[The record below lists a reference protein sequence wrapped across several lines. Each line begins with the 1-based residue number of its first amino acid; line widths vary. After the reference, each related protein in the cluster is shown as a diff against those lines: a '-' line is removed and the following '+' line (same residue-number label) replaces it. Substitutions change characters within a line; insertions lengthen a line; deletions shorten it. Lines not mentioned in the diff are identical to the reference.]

1 MVEQSFWSESILGS
15 PTSHLP
21 PPIRRGVSCVE
32 PLVRYS
38 DSRPDSFACS
48 PPLLSGSRTTL
59 AVGGDGHRHVPNRMR
74 EIAATRAQS
83 AVLLS
88 GGKVDLLSAVRD
100 IQEKFKGRVQ
110 FFIFCFVYIIH
121 ELVLCI
127 ACSGQRSSRLWPP
140 GPSLTHVIGC
150 PTTFT
155 LARVSYH
162 IYPCQGALTLLP
174 MLGYPT
180 TSTMRGCPTAFIHA
194 RVSYHIYPC

>member
-88 GGKVDLLSAVRD
+88 GGKVDLISAVRD

-110 FFIFCFVYIIH
+110 FFYFFV
-121 ELVLCI
+121 
-127 ACSGQRSSRLWPP
+127 SKRKFP
-140 GPSLTHVIGC
+140 
-150 PTTFT
+150 FT
-155 LARVSYH
+155 LFTFFLF
-162 IYPCQGALTLLP
+162 IYFL
-174 MLGYPT
+174 
-180 TSTMRGCPTAFIHA
+180 I
-194 RVSYHIYPC
+194 

>member
-1 MVEQSFWSESILGS
+1 MHCPQNAIYTVQYMSGSGQYLPARKRKSDINCCPLQPSQFWLLCASLDYFLGQCGIEQSFWSESILGS
-15 PTSHLP
+15 PTSHLL

-110 FFIFCFVYIIH
+110 FFIFLFLK
-121 ELVLCI
+121 EN
-127 ACSGQRSSRLWPP
+127 
-140 GPSLTHVIGC
+140 SL
-150 PTTFT
+150 
-155 LARVSYH
+155 
-162 IYPCQGALTLLP
+162 LLFLP
-174 MLGYPT
+174 FFFL
-180 TSTMRGCPTAFIHA
+180 FIF
-194 RVSYHIYPC
+194 

>member
-1 MVEQSFWSESILGS
+1 MHCPQNTLNLRINTKIATVGADAIYTVQYMSGSGQYLPARKRKSDINCCPLQPSQFWLLCAGLDYFLGQCGRAILLVRIHPGI
-15 PTSHLP
+15 PN
-21 PPIRRGVSCVE
+21 RRGVSCVE

-59 AVGGDGHRHVPNRMR
+59 AVGGDGHCHVPNRMR

-110 FFIFCFVYIIH
+110 FFIFLFLK
-121 ELVLCI
+121 ENSLLLFLPFFFLCI
-127 ACSGQRSSRLWPP
+127 
-140 GPSLTHVIGC
+140 
-150 PTTFT
+150 F
-155 LARVSYH
+155 
-162 IYPCQGALTLLP
+162 
-174 MLGYPT
+174 
-180 TSTMRGCPTAFIHA
+180 
-194 RVSYHIYPC
+194 